1 MQRLSEAILAER
13 LRRLGVFL
21 VTLFL
26 VIPSVT
32 LPAAAKSGGDGPHI
46 ALLRDAEI
54 ETDIRTMVVPIWKAA
69 GLDPSGVR
77 IVLVNDDTLN
87 AFVAGG
93 QNIFIHSGLLT
104 AVRTPEQLMGV
115 IAHETG
121 HISGGH
127 LARFQDALRN
137 ATLQQV
143 IGLVLGAVA
152 VVAGG
157 GEAGS
162 AVMAGSSQIAER
174 SLLKYSRTQESSA
187 DQAAVTFLDKIH
199 VTSRGLSEFLGI
211 IDNEQGL
218 LRSDRNPYVYT
229 HPLTPERIAALET
242 RVSQSPYQD
251 RAADPA
257 YVTMLDRM
265 QGKLHGF
272 MDNPERTLRM
282 IDLSTL
288 GGRYARA
295 IALYRKPDMPAFLT
309 AMDKLLDEV
318 PNDPYFLELKGQ
330 ALYEN
335 GRAADAVPAYEAAVA
350 AAPHEP
356 LLRVGL
362 AGAMIASD
370 DDKLLDPAIREIEQ
384 ANTADPDN
392 AMAWYQLAIAYG
404 RKDNIGMAALASA
417 ERFLLIGQF
426 EDAYQQAQRAQ
437 RKLPTGSPG
446 ALRAADILDLSLRLY
461 RGDDQ

>member
-1 MQRLSEAILAER
+1 MAER
-13 LRRLGVFL
+13 LRRLGAFL
-21 VTLFL
+21 VTSLL
-26 VIPSVT
+26 VLTSVVT
-32 LPAAAKSGGDGPHI
+32 PAMAQNGPPGSGGPRI
-46 ALLRDAEI
+46 SLLRDAEI
-54 ETDIRTMVVPIWKAA
+54 ETDIRTMVDPIWKAA
-69 GLDPSGVR
+69 GLDPTGVR

-104 AVRTPEQLMGV
+104 SVKTPEQLMGV

-121 HISGGH
+121 HIAGGH
-127 LARFQDALRN
+127 LTRFQDALRN

-143 IGLVLGAVA
+143 IGMVLGAVA
-152 VVAGG
+152 IVAGG
-157 GEAGS
+157 GEAGT
-162 AVMAGSSQIAER
+162 AVMAGSSQLAER

-199 VTSRGLSEFLGI
+199 VTARGLSEFLEI
-211 IDNEQGL
+211 IENDQAL
-218 LRSDRNPYVYT
+218 LRSNRNPYVYT
-229 HPLTPERIAALET
+229 HPLTPERVAALET

-257 YVTMLDRM
+257 YVVMLDRI
-265 QGKLHGF
+265 QGKIHGF
-272 MDNPERTLRM
+272 LDNPERTIRTV
-282 IDLSTL
+282 DLNTI

-309 AMDKLLDEV
+309 AIDKLLVEV

-330 ALYEN
+330 ALFEN
-335 GRAADAVPAYEAAVA
+335 GRAAEAVPAYQAAVA
-350 AAPHEP
+350 AAPKEP

-362 AGAMIASD
+362 AGAMIGTEDAR
-370 DDKLLDPAIREIEQ
+370 LLDPAIREIEQ
-384 ANTADPDN
+384 ANAADSEN

-404 RKDNIGMAALASA
+404 RKENIGMAALASA

-437 RKLPTGSPG
+437 QKLPAGSPG
-446 ALRAADILDLSLRLY
+446 ALRAADILDLSLRMY
-461 RGDDQ
+461 RGDER